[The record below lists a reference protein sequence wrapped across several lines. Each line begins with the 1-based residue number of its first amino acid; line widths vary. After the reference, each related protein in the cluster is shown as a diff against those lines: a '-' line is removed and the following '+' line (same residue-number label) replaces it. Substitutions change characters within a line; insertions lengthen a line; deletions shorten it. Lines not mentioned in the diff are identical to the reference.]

1 MFDSVRMAG
10 LFAVQ
15 HVKAVIA
22 FELLVLDTQT
32 VFAAFDEIRA
42 LAMFG
47 NNEFLLLYHKDT
59 LFKFFHYHKISQ

>member
-1 MFDSVRMAG
+1 MAG

-42 LAMFG
+42 LAMFATM
-47 NNEFLLLYHKDT
+47 NFYYYTTRIH
-59 LFKFFHYHKISQ
+59 